1 MRFTLENSKNPSHM
15 ARTVSPP
22 YDELNHLRQ
31 PLTAGERRVL
41 DWFDE
46 ILPTSW
52 EIYIQPHL
60 NGLRPDFVL
69 LNPQGGI
76 AVYEVKD
83 WNLSSM
89 DYFVRMDCRTGRP
102 RLMARRDGKE
112 FLLESQNPVSKVQ
125 LYKEEIYNLY
135 APSLPTRRGFGL
147 ICAGVIFTNA
157 TTAQT
162 EELLAPLRENII
174 SKNLGKLYPV
184 IGSDLLQM
192 TKAELS
198 RNRNRVLF
206 SAFAVDQ
213 EMNKT
218 IAGEMRN
225 WLVEPSFSAE
235 QRVPLSKMMTKQQQ
249 ALTINKEGVR
259 YRRVKGPAGSGKSLV
274 LAGRAAELAKAGKRV
289 LLVTFNITLINYL
302 LDMVVQYAQSGKVR
316 DQITALN
323 FHTWCSRLATD
334 TGHQAEYH
342 QLWEDHPANEVLSE
356 RLPKAARNWAAMLD
370 ESDRYDAIL
379 VDEGQDFMPSW
390 WLALRAALSS
400 QSQEALLVA
409 DAHQNIYDVKPWT
422 EQEMEGSGF
431 RGQWMML
438 DKSFRLS
445 PKLCEAATR
454 FVESFLP
461 GVEAYKP
468 ESPVGEFQF
477 STHLQWLQ
485 LKPDENI
492 AAHCVDALLGI
503 LEHAT
508 ISPIAIADLVC
519 IVDREAIGRDIV
531 KILFEK
537 KIRTLHTFGDGE
549 TDEDR
554 DRDGRRKKL
563 AFYKGDARVKVT
575 TIHSFKGWESKAMVL
590 QIGSA
595 STSKDLALAYAGITR
610 LKRDDRGCHL
620 TVVCSAP
627 ELKGYGSTWSAAGG

>member
-1 MRFTLENSKNPSHM
+1 MTRII
-15 ARTVSPP
+15 SPP
-22 YDELNHLRQ
+22 YEDLNHLRQ

-89 DYFVRMDCRTGRP
+89 DYFVITDCRTGKP

-112 FLLESQNPVSKVQ
+112 FSLESQNPVSKVQ

-135 APSLPTRRGFGL
+135 APSLPTRSGFGL
-147 ICAGVIFTNA
+147 ICAGIIFTNA
-157 TTAQT
+157 TTAQA
-162 EELLAPLRENII
+162 EQLLAPLRENII
-174 SKNLGKLYPV
+174 SRSFGKFYPV
-184 IGSDLLQM
+184 VGSDLLQM
-192 TKAELS
+192 TKAELPK
-198 RNRNRVLF
+198 NRNRILF
-206 SAFAVDQ
+206 SAFTVEK

-235 QRVPLSKMMTKQQQ
+235 QRIPLFKVMTRQQQ
-249 ALTINKEGVR
+249 ALAINKEGVR

-274 LAGRAAELAKAGKRV
+274 IAGRAAELAKAGKRV
-289 LLVTFNITLINYL
+289 LLITFNITLINYL
-302 LDMVVQYAQSGKVR
+302 MDLVVQYAQSGKVR

-323 FHTWCSRLATD
+323 FHAWCSRLAAE
-334 TGHQAEYH
+334 TGHEAEYD
-342 QLWEDHPANEVLSE
+342 QLWKDHPADEVLSA
-356 RLPKAARNWAAMLD
+356 RLPNRAREWASMLD
-370 ESDRYDAIL
+370 EPDRYDAIL

-390 WLALRAALSS
+390 WQALRAALSKES
-400 QSQEALLVA
+400 AEALLVA

-422 EQEMEGSGF
+422 DQEMEGSGF

-445 PKLCEAATR
+445 PKLCEAASR
-454 FVESFLP
+454 FVEEFLP

-468 ESPVGEFQF
+468 ESPDGEFEF
-477 STHLQWLQ
+477 STQLQWLQ
-485 LKPDENI
+485 LEPNENI
-492 AAHCVDALLGI
+492 AAHCVKALLGI
-503 LEHAT
+503 LDKAT
-508 ISPIAIADLVC
+508 ANPIAVADLVC
-519 IVDREAIGRDIV
+519 IVDREDIGRDIV
-531 KILFEK
+531 RMLREMR
-537 KIRTLHTFGDGE
+537 IRTLHTFGDGE
-549 TDEDR
+549 TEKER
-554 DRDGRRKKL
+554 DKDSRRKKL

-575 TIHSFKGWESKAMVL
+575 TIHSFKGWESKSMVL
-590 QIGSA
+590 QICNA

-610 LKRDDRGCHL
+610 LKRDSRGCHL

-627 ELKGYGSTWSAAGG
+627 ELKSYGSTWSVAGVDN